1 MSGIQFNTKS
11 TFKMSTKTITI
22 DSHRQGL
29 TRAKLSLYTSFD
41 YQKSRPIETNR
52 STITDH
58 GSFDFF
64 HYLFF
69 SCFSHRYVSVRFVPS
84 VSATN
89 KVRSCEFLS
98 WLPRFF
104 IFFAS
109 LLQYLATLRSPEIN
123 CHSFFTGYLFS
134 TKYSWVG

>member
-22 DSHRQGL
+22 HSHRQGL

-64 HYLFF
+64 IIYFF
-69 SCFSHRYVSVRFVPS
+69 RAFPMGTFRYVLFHPFLQLTRYAHTNFCPGYRDFFYFLLHYSSIRFL
-84 VSATN
+84 VSKMT
-89 KVRSCEFLS
+89 R
-98 WLPRFF
+98 P
-104 IFFAS
+104 
-109 LLQYLATLRSPEIN
+109 
-123 CHSFFTGYLFS
+123 S
-134 TKYSWVG
+134 TKNNAFTEPESP